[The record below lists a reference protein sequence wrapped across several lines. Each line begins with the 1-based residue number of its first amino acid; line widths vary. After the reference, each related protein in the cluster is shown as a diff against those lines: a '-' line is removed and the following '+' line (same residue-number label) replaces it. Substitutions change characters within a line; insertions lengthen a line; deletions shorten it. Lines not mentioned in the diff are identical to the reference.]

1 MGLPRPAS
9 MLSMVRVS
17 KLRVSASFSCESPS
31 SVRASRTAMASNC
44 FMSCI
49 IIHLKGGLSCT
60 TAGEVQLAEM
70 SEPFFTALLG
80 LVILNQVLSRA
91 DLSGGILVIIGLL
104 ILERENIRGKYG
116 SKNNRV

>member
-1 MGLPRPAS
+1 MQ
-9 MLSMVRVS
+9 
-17 KLRVSASFSCESPS
+17 
-31 SVRASRTAMASNC
+31 
-44 FMSCI
+44 
-49 IIHLKGGLSCT
+49 GGLSCT

-91 DLSGGILVIIGLL
+91 DLSGGILIIIGLL